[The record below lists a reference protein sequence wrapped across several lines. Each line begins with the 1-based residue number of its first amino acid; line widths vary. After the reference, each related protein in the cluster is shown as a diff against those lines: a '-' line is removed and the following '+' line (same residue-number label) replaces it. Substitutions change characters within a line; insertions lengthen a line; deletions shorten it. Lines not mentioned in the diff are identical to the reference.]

1 MGRDLGTP
9 PAALSSVSAEST
21 GSWEHIK
28 YKEVTRCLGCL
39 PVFLSW
45 AGPSQAW

>member
-9 PAALSSVSAEST
+9 PAALSSTSVELT
-21 GSWEHIK
+21 GSWGHIK
-28 YKEVTRCLGCL
+28 YKGVTRRLGCL